1 MTDARPDDAAASS
14 EDERDAHDAA
24 AEVGQVGDTRE
35 ACDRRDSREARDSRD
50 SRDHRESR
58 DGIDTTDSTPTLRE
72 RLADLDPGVVG
83 SRFAR
88 AWRRS
93 LQLRVVTSTLA
104 LSMGVILTIAFML
117 QSQMAAQLLST
128 KLDAAVEQAGRLRL
142 TVEAQIAATDEGT
155 SEQSRLDQAR
165 SALGE
170 RGLASGGD
178 SVHAGTFD
186 PILVIPDQTG
196 RGQVVS
202 PSGAQVPP
210 ELQALVQRGRIA
222 YQYVTMEFRGE
233 PAKALIIGTPT
244 DSSIPGLELYLVYP
258 LIAEEQ
264 TLGIMRGI
272 VATAGL
278 AIIVLSAAIA
288 WIVAR
293 QVVLPV
299 RQAASIAQRF
309 ANGHLKE
316 RMVIRGEDDVAR
328 LAMAFNDMAQSLSDQ
343 ITQLEEFGD
352 LQKRFTSDVSH
363 ELRTP
368 LTTVRM
374 AASIISDSAEDLDAP
389 TKRAVELLESELDRF
404 ESLLTDL
411 LEVSRHDAG
420 MAELSVAEMDV
431 RNAVHD
437 SVETVAHIAESA
449 GVEVEVNMPDEP
461 VIAEADSR
469 RVERILRNLIANAL
483 DHSESKPVT
492 VTLGMS
498 DAALAVSVRDRGVGL
513 KPGEEALVF
522 NRFWRADPSR
532 VRRSGG
538 TGLGLAIALED
549 AKLHGG
555 RLDCWGSPGEG
566 SCFRLTIPRRHGG
579 TLTSSP
585 LPLTPEDEARQN
597 RPNQPTPLDNAPAGT
612 EGER

>member
-1 MTDARPDDAAASS
+1 VTTARPDDAVASTG
-14 EDERDAHDAA
+14 DEPDIRD
-24 AEVGQVGDTRE
+24 V
-35 ACDRRDSREARDSRD
+35 
-50 SRDHRESR
+50 
-58 DGIDTTDSTPTLRE
+58 TDSSPTFRE
-72 RLADLDPGVVG
+72 RLSELDPAAIGG
-83 SRFAR
+83 RIAR
-88 AWRRS
+88 LWRRS

-128 KLDAAVEQAGRLRL
+128 KLDAAIEQASRLRL
-142 TVEAQIAATDEGT
+142 TVQAQIAATDEGT
-155 SEQSRLDQAR
+155 SEQSRIDQAR
-165 SALGE
+165 SAISD
-170 RGLASGGD
+170 RGLASDGD

-186 PILVIPDQTG
+186 PILVVPDQTG

-210 ELQALVQRGRIA
+210 ELQSLVQRGRIA
-222 YQYVTMEFRGE
+222 SQYVTVDFRGE
-233 PAKALIIGTPT
+233 QAKALMLGTPT

-258 LIAEEQ
+258 LTAEEQ

-374 AASIISDSAEDLDAP
+374 AADIISDSAADLDAP
-389 TKRAVELLESELDRF
+389 AKRAVELLESELDRF

-420 MAELSVAEMDV
+420 MAELATAEMDV
-431 RNAVHD
+431 RTSVAD
-437 SVETVAHIAESA
+437 SVGTVAHIAEAA
-449 GVEVEVNMPDEP
+449 GVEVEVDMPDEP
-461 VIAEADSR
+461 VMAEVDSR
-469 RVERILRNLIANAL
+469 RVERILRNLVANAL
-483 DHSESKPVT
+483 DHSESKPVK
-492 VTLGMS
+492 VTLRCS
-498 DAALAVSVRDRGVGL
+498 DAALAVSVRDHGVGL
-513 KPGEEALVF
+513 KPGEETRVF

-566 SCFRLTIPRRHGG
+566 SCFRLTIPRRRGG

-585 LPLTPEDEARQN
+585 LPLTPEDEARLV
-597 RPNQPTPLDNAPAGT
+597 RTGSPTPLERVPGAG
-612 EGER
+612 ESRP

>member
-1 MTDARPDDAAASS
+1 MTTARPDDAVASTG
-14 EDERDAHDAA
+14 DEPDIRD
-24 AEVGQVGDTRE
+24 V
-35 ACDRRDSREARDSRD
+35 
-50 SRDHRESR
+50 
-58 DGIDTTDSTPTLRE
+58 TDSSPTFRE
-72 RLADLDPGVVG
+72 RLSELDPAAIGG
-83 SRFAR
+83 RIAR
-88 AWRRS
+88 LWRRS

-104 LSMGVILTIAFML
+104 LSMGVMLTIAFML

-128 KLDAAVEQAGRLRL
+128 KLDAAIEQASRLRL
-142 TVEAQIAATDEGT
+142 TVQAQIAATDEGT
-155 SEQSRLDQAR
+155 SEQSRIDQAR
-165 SALGE
+165 SAISD
-170 RGLASGGD
+170 RGLASDGD

-186 PILVIPDQTG
+186 PILVVPDQTG

-210 ELQALVQRGRIA
+210 ELQSLVQRGRIA
-222 YQYVTMEFRGE
+222 SQYVTVDFRGE
-233 PAKALIIGTPT
+233 QAKALMLGTPT

-258 LIAEEQ
+258 LTAEEQ

-374 AASIISDSAEDLDAP
+374 AADIISDSAADLDAP
-389 TKRAVELLESELDRF
+389 AKRAVELLESELDRF

-420 MAELSVAEMDV
+420 MAELATAEMDV
-431 RNAVHD
+431 RTSVAD
-437 SVETVAHIAESA
+437 SVGTVAHIAEAA
-449 GVEVEVNMPDEP
+449 GVEVEVDMPDEP
-461 VIAEADSR
+461 VMAEVDSR
-469 RVERILRNLIANAL
+469 RVERILRNLVANAL
-483 DHSESKPVT
+483 DHSESKPVK
-492 VTLGMS
+492 VTLRCS
-498 DAALAVSVRDRGVGL
+498 DAALAVSVRDHGVGL
-513 KPGEEALVF
+513 KPGEETRVF

-566 SCFRLTIPRRHGG
+566 SCFRLTIPRRRGG

-585 LPLTPEDEARQN
+585 LPLTPEDEARLV
-597 RPNQPTPLDNAPAGT
+597 RTGSPTPLERVPGAG
-612 EGER
+612 ESRP

>member
-1 MTDARPDDAAASS
+1 MTTARPDDAVASTG
-14 EDERDAHDAA
+14 DEPDIRD
-24 AEVGQVGDTRE
+24 V
-35 ACDRRDSREARDSRD
+35 
-50 SRDHRESR
+50 
-58 DGIDTTDSTPTLRE
+58 TDSSPTFRE
-72 RLADLDPGVVG
+72 RLSELDPAAIGG
-83 SRFAR
+83 RIAR
-88 AWRRS
+88 LWRRS

-128 KLDAAVEQAGRLRL
+128 KLDAAIEQASRLRL
-142 TVEAQIAATDEGT
+142 TVQAQIAATDEGT
-155 SEQSRLDQAR
+155 SEQSRIDQAR
-165 SALGE
+165 SAISD
-170 RGLASGGD
+170 RGLASDGD

-186 PILVIPDQTG
+186 PILVVPDQTG

-210 ELQALVQRGRIA
+210 ELQSLVQRGRIA
-222 YQYVTMEFRGE
+222 SQYVTVDFRGE
-233 PAKALIIGTPT
+233 QVKALMLGTPT

-258 LIAEEQ
+258 LTAEEQ

-374 AASIISDSAEDLDAP
+374 AADIISDSAADLDAP
-389 TKRAVELLESELDRF
+389 AKRAVELLESELDRF

-420 MAELSVAEMDV
+420 MAELATAEMDV
-431 RNAVHD
+431 RTSVAD
-437 SVETVAHIAESA
+437 SVGTVAHIAEAA
-449 GVEVEVNMPDEP
+449 GVEVEVDMPDEP
-461 VIAEADSR
+461 VMAEVDSR
-469 RVERILRNLIANAL
+469 RVERILRNLVANAL
-483 DHSESKPVT
+483 DHSESKPVK
-492 VTLGMS
+492 VTLRCS
-498 DAALAVSVRDRGVGL
+498 DAALAVSVRDHGVGL
-513 KPGEEALVF
+513 KPGEETRVF

-566 SCFRLTIPRRHGG
+566 SCFRLTIPRRRGG

-585 LPLTPEDEARQN
+585 LPLTPEDEARLV
-597 RPNQPTPLDNAPAGT
+597 RTGSPTPLERVPGAG
-612 EGER
+612 ESRP

>member
-1 MTDARPDDAAASS
+1 MTTARPDDAVASTG
-14 EDERDAHDAA
+14 DEP
-24 AEVGQVGDTRE
+24 DTR
-35 ACDRRDSREARDSRD
+35 DV
-50 SRDHRESR
+50 
-58 DGIDTTDSTPTLRE
+58 TDSSPTFRE
-72 RLADLDPGVVG
+72 RLSELDPAAIGG
-83 SRFAR
+83 RIAR
-88 AWRRS
+88 LWRRS

-128 KLDAAVEQAGRLRL
+128 KLDAAIEQASRLRL
-142 TVEAQIAATDEGT
+142 TVQAQIAATDEGT
-155 SEQSRLDQAR
+155 SEQSRIDQAR
-165 SALGE
+165 SAISD
-170 RGLASGGD
+170 RGLASDGD

-186 PILVIPDQTG
+186 PILVVPDQTG

-210 ELQALVQRGRIA
+210 ELQSLVQRGRIA
-222 YQYVTMEFRGE
+222 SQYVTVDFRGE
-233 PAKALIIGTPT
+233 QAKALMLGTPT

-258 LIAEEQ
+258 LTAEEQ

-374 AASIISDSAEDLDAP
+374 AADIISDSAADLDAP
-389 TKRAVELLESELDRF
+389 AKRAVELLESELDRF

-420 MAELSVAEMDV
+420 MAELATAEMDV
-431 RNAVHD
+431 RTSVAD
-437 SVETVAHIAESA
+437 SVGTVAHIAEAA
-449 GVEVEVNMPDEP
+449 GVEVEVDMPDEP
-461 VIAEADSR
+461 VMAEVDSR
-469 RVERILRNLIANAL
+469 RVERILRNLVANAL
-483 DHSESKPVT
+483 DHSESKPVK
-492 VTLGMS
+492 VTLRCS
-498 DAALAVSVRDRGVGL
+498 DAALAVSVRDHGVGL
-513 KPGEEALVF
+513 KPGEETRVF

-566 SCFRLTIPRRHGG
+566 SCFRLTIPRRRGG

-585 LPLTPEDEARQN
+585 LPLTPEDEARLV
-597 RPNQPTPLDNAPAGT
+597 RTGSPTPLERVPGAG
-612 EGER
+612 ESRP

>member
-597 RPNQPTPLDNAPAGT
+597 RQNQPTPLDNAPAGT
-612 EGER
+612 EGEG

>member
-1 MTDARPDDAAASS
+1 MTARRPDDAAASS
-14 EDERDAHDAA
+14 GDERD
-24 AEVGQVGDTRE
+24 TR
-35 ACDRRDSREARDSRD
+35 DM
-50 SRDHRESR
+50 
-58 DGIDTTDSTPTLRE
+58 TDSSSTLLE
-72 RLADLDPGVVG
+72 RIRDLDLTVLGM
-83 SRFAR
+83 RFAR
-88 AWRRS
+88 MWRRS

-128 KLDAAVEQAGRLRL
+128 KLDAAVEQAGRLRV

-170 RGLASGGD
+170 RGIASDGEL
-178 SVHAGTFD
+178 VHAGTFD
-186 PILVIPDQTG
+186 PILVVPDQTG

-202 PSGAQVPP
+202 PADSQVPP
-210 ELQALVQRGRIA
+210 ELQSLVQRGRVA
-222 YQYVTMEFRGE
+222 YQYVTVDFRGE

-288 WIVAR
+288 WMVAR

-374 AASIISDSAEDLDAP
+374 AADIISDSAGDLDPP

-420 MAELSVAEMDV
+420 MAELSVTALDV
-431 RNAVHD
+431 RGAVED
-437 SVETVAHIAESA
+437 AVSTVSHIAESA
-449 GVEVEVNMPDEP
+449 GVQVELDMPAEP
-461 VIAEADSR
+461 VVAEVDSR
-469 RVERILRNLIANAL
+469 RVERILRNLVANAL
-483 DHSESKPVT
+483 DHSESKPVR
-492 VTLGMS
+492 VTLRGS
-498 DAALAVSVRDRGVGL
+498 EAALAVSVRDHGVGL
-513 KPGEEALVF
+513 KPGEESLVF

-585 LPLTPEDEARQN
+585 LPLTPEDEARLVSTGS
-597 RPNQPTPLDNAPAGT
+597 PTPLDRVPGT
-612 EGER
+612 EEARS

>member
-1 MTDARPDDAAASS
+1 MTVRRSDDAAASS
-14 EDERDAHDAA
+14 GDELALKDA
-24 AEVGQVGDTRE
+24 T
-35 ACDRRDSREARDSRD
+35 
-50 SRDHRESR
+50 ES
-58 DGIDTTDSTPTLRE
+58 GPTLRE
-72 RLADLDPGVVG
+72 RLGDLDLTALGHRIV
-83 SRFAR
+83 RM
-88 AWRRS
+88 WRRS

-128 KLDAAVEQAGRLRL
+128 KLDAAVEQASRLRV

-170 RGLASGGD
+170 RGFASGGD

-186 PILVIPDQTG
+186 PILVVPDQTG

-202 PSGAQVPP
+202 PADEQVPP
-210 ELQALVQRGRIA
+210 ELQSLVQRGRIA
-222 YQYVTMEFRGE
+222 YQYVTIDFRGE
-233 PAKALIIGTPT
+233 TAKALIIGTPT

-288 WIVAR
+288 WMVAR

-328 LAMAFNDMAQSLSDQ
+328 LALAFNDMAQSLSRQ

-374 AASIISDSAEDLDAP
+374 AADIISDSAGHLDAP

-420 MAELSVAEMDV
+420 MAELAVSAMDV
-431 RNAVHD
+431 RMAVED
-437 SVETVAHIAESA
+437 AVSTVSHIAESA
-449 GVEVEVNMPDEP
+449 GVEVELDMPAEP
-461 VIAEADSR
+461 VVADVDPR
-469 RVERILRNLIANAL
+469 RVERILRNLVANAL
-483 DHSESKPVT
+483 DHSEGKPVR
-492 VTLGMS
+492 VSLRAS
-498 DAALAVSVRDRGVGL
+498 DAALAVSVRDHGVGL
-513 KPGEEALVF
+513 KPGEDALVF

-555 RLDCWGSPGEG
+555 RLDCWGNPGEG
-566 SCFRLTIPRRHGG
+566 SCFRLTIPRRYGG
-579 TLTSSP
+579 AITSSP
-585 LPLTPEDEARQN
+585 LPLTPEDEARVVQTGSS
-597 RPNQPTPLDNAPAGT
+597 TPLDRVPGT
-612 EGER
+612 EEIGS

>member
-1 MTDARPDDAAASS
+1 MTTARPDDAVASTG
-14 EDERDAHDAA
+14 DEP
-24 AEVGQVGDTRE
+24 DTR
-35 ACDRRDSREARDSRD
+35 DV
-50 SRDHRESR
+50 
-58 DGIDTTDSTPTLRE
+58 TDSSPTSRE
-72 RLADLDPGVVG
+72 RLSELDPAAIGG
-83 SRFAR
+83 RIAR
-88 AWRRS
+88 LWRRS

-104 LSMGVILTIAFML
+104 LSMGVMLTIAFML

-128 KLDAAVEQAGRLRL
+128 KLDAAIEQASRLRL
-142 TVEAQIAATDEGT
+142 TVQAQIAATDEGT
-155 SEQSRLDQAR
+155 SEQSRIDQAR
-165 SALGE
+165 SAISD
-170 RGLASGGD
+170 RGLASDGD

-186 PILVIPDQTG
+186 PILVVPDQTG

-210 ELQALVQRGRIA
+210 ELQSLVQRGRIA
-222 YQYVTMEFRGE
+222 SQYVTVDFRGE
-233 PAKALIIGTPT
+233 QAKALMLGTPT

-258 LIAEEQ
+258 LTAEEQ

-374 AASIISDSAEDLDAP
+374 AADIISDSAADLDAP
-389 TKRAVELLESELDRF
+389 AKRAVELLESELDRF

-420 MAELSVAEMDV
+420 MAELATAEMDV
-431 RNAVHD
+431 RTSVAD
-437 SVETVAHIAESA
+437 SVGTVAHIAEAA
-449 GVEVEVNMPDEP
+449 GVEVEVDMPDEP
-461 VIAEADSR
+461 VMAEVDSR
-469 RVERILRNLIANAL
+469 RVERILRNLVANAL
-483 DHSESKPVT
+483 DHSESKPVK
-492 VTLGMS
+492 VTLRCS
-498 DAALAVSVRDRGVGL
+498 DAALAVSVRDHGVGL
-513 KPGEEALVF
+513 KPGEETRVF

-566 SCFRLTIPRRHGG
+566 SCFRLTIPRRRGG

-585 LPLTPEDEARQN
+585 LPLTPEDEARLV
-597 RPNQPTPLDNAPAGT
+597 RTGSPTPLERVPGAG
-612 EGER
+612 ESRP

>member
-1 MTDARPDDAAASS
+1 MTTARPDDAVASTG
-14 EDERDAHDAA
+14 DEPDIRD
-24 AEVGQVGDTRE
+24 V
-35 ACDRRDSREARDSRD
+35 
-50 SRDHRESR
+50 
-58 DGIDTTDSTPTLRE
+58 TDSSPTFRE
-72 RLADLDPGVVG
+72 RLSELDPAAIGG
-83 SRFAR
+83 RIAR
-88 AWRRS
+88 LWRRS

-104 LSMGVILTIAFML
+104 LSMGVMLTIAFML

-128 KLDAAVEQAGRLRL
+128 KLDAAIEQASRLRL
-142 TVEAQIAATDEGT
+142 TVQAQIAATDEGT
-155 SEQSRLDQAR
+155 SEQSRIDQAR
-165 SALGE
+165 SAISD
-170 RGLASGGD
+170 RGLASDGD

-186 PILVIPDQTG
+186 PILVVPDQTG

-210 ELQALVQRGRIA
+210 ELQSLVQRGRIA
-222 YQYVTMEFRGE
+222 SQYVTVDFRGE
-233 PAKALIIGTPT
+233 QAKALMLGTPT

-258 LIAEEQ
+258 LTAEEQ

-299 RQAASIAQRF
+299 RQVASIAQRF

-374 AASIISDSAEDLDAP
+374 AADIISDSAADLDAP
-389 TKRAVELLESELDRF
+389 AKRAVELLESELDRF

-420 MAELSVAEMDV
+420 MAELATAEMDV
-431 RNAVHD
+431 RTSVAD
-437 SVETVAHIAESA
+437 SVGTVAHIAEAA
-449 GVEVEVNMPDEP
+449 GVEVEVDMPDEP
-461 VIAEADSR
+461 VMAEVDSR
-469 RVERILRNLIANAL
+469 RVERILRNLVANAL
-483 DHSESKPVT
+483 DHSESKPVK
-492 VTLGMS
+492 VTLRCS
-498 DAALAVSVRDRGVGL
+498 DAALAVSVRDHGVGL
-513 KPGEEALVF
+513 KPGEETRVF

-566 SCFRLTIPRRHGG
+566 SCFRLTIPRRRGG

-585 LPLTPEDEARQN
+585 LPLTPEDEARLV
-597 RPNQPTPLDNAPAGT
+597 RTGSPTPLERVPGAG
-612 EGER
+612 ESRP

>member
-1 MTDARPDDAAASS
+1 MTSARPDDAVASS
-14 EDERDAHDAA
+14 GGERDT
-24 AEVGQVGDTRE
+24 GDP
-35 ACDRRDSREARDSRD
+35 
-50 SRDHRESR
+50 
-58 DGIDTTDSTPTLRE
+58 TDSSPTLRE
-72 RLADLDPGVVG
+72 RLAELDPAVLGH
-83 SRFAR
+83 RIAQL
-88 AWRRS
+88 WRRS

-117 QSQMAAQLLST
+117 QSQMTAQLLST
-128 KLDAAVEQAGRLRL
+128 KQDAAIEQVSRLRL

-155 SEQSRLDQAR
+155 SDQSRLDQAR

-170 RGLASGGD
+170 RGIASGGD

-186 PILVIPDQTG
+186 PIIVVPDQTG

-202 PSGAQVPP
+202 PAGAHVPP
-210 ELQALVQRGRIA
+210 ELQSLVQRGRIA
-222 YQYVTMEFRGE
+222 SQYVTVDFRGE
-233 PAKALIIGTPT
+233 STVALVIGTPT

-258 LIAEEQ
+258 LITEEQ

-288 WIVAR
+288 WMVAR

-328 LAMAFNDMAQSLSDQ
+328 LGMAFNDMAQSLSDQ

-374 AASIISDSAEDLDAP
+374 AADIISDSTEHLDAP

-420 MAELSVAEMDV
+420 MAELSVSAMDV
-431 RNAVHD
+431 RGAVMD
-437 SVETVAHIAESA
+437 AVGTVAHIAESA
-449 GVEVEVNMPDEP
+449 GVEVEVDMPDEA
-461 VIAEADSR
+461 VIAEVDPR

-483 DHSESKPVT
+483 DHSESKPVK
-492 VTLGMS
+492 VTLRHS
-498 DAALAVSVRDRGVGL
+498 EAALAVSVRDHGVGL

-566 SCFRLTIPRRHGG
+566 SCFRLTIPRNHGG

-585 LPLTPEDEARQN
+585 LPLTPEDEARLVQTGS
-597 RPNQPTPLDNAPAGT
+597 PTPL
-612 EGER
+612 ERPPGAEENRA